1 MGSHGGLCLDKSTTD
16 VAPLWFRKTIFF
28 SRPLSWFVNWHISQG
43 VSIMV
48 VAFLRAHTLLIGD
61 NCDLRPFGWR
71 EMFPYNRCVNNV
83 KMANKVLWYF
93 YSSCFFWSLF
103 ISFCMSIL
111 YNNVMYN
118 KCSSIDEFT
127 LQVPCPLTTDNIS
140 VTTHFSNTHCSF
152 SFTYWYT
159 THNR

>member
-1 MGSHGGLCLDKSTTD
+1 MVSHGGLCLDKSTTD

-118 KCSSIDEFT
+118 RCSSIDEFSSFYLTST
-127 LQVPCPLTTDNIS
+127 LSIDQNTDNIS
-140 VTTHFSNTHCSF
+140 VTTQHCSF

-159 THNR
+159 T